1 VKKSGVQDL
10 FPIRR
15 QTLNEMKKKQL
26 LSSATF
32 IHSKI
37 TATVSI
43 SLVLFL
49 LGLIL
54 FLFLFAGNLTNY
66 IKETLS
72 FDIILQ
78 DNTSPQQV
86 RKIQDFLKGKPYAKS
101 VTFLPKAEAIRE
113 LETELGQNP
122 EEFLGFNP
130 LPDLI
135 VVHLNAQYAQ
145 VDSLAVIANQLQT
158 FSSNIRDTEYRKET
172 MQLIGE
178 NIAKVGF
185 LLFII
190 AAVLMFISFAIINN
204 TIRLMVYSKRFLI
217 YTMQLVGARQSF
229 IRRPFVR
236 SNMVLG
242 VIAACIAN
250 GLLYWMISYM
260 ERSMPDMRTLYDTRS
275 LLIVFGSVLVM
286 GVLIAMISTY
296 GAVNRYVGADIEE
309 LYKM

>member
-1 VKKSGVQDL
+1 
-10 FPIRR
+10 
-15 QTLNEMKKKQL
+15 MKKKKI

-54 FLFLFAGNLTNY
+54 FLFLFANNLTNF

-72 FDIILQ
+72 FDIVLQ
-78 DNTSPQQV
+78 DNTSPQQI
-86 RKIQDFLKGKPYAKS
+86 RRIQDFLADKPYAKS
-101 VTFLPKAEAIRE
+101 VAFLPKAEAIRE
-113 LETELGQNP
+113 LTAELGQNP

-145 VDSLAVIANQLQT
+145 VDSLAVIANQLHV
-158 FSSNIRDTEYRKET
+158 FSSNIRETEYRKE
-172 MQLIGE
+172 MVQLIGE
-178 NIAKVGF
+178 NVAKVGF
-185 LLFII
+185 LLFIV
-190 AAVLMFISFAIINN
+190 ASVLMFISFAIINN

-217 YTMQLVGARQSF
+217 YTMQLVGARRGF
-229 IRRPFVR
+229 IRRPFVK
-236 SNMVLG
+236 SNTTIGM
-242 VIAACIAN
+242 IAACVAN
-250 GLLYWMISYM
+250 GLLYWLILYM
-260 ERSMPDMRTLYDTRS
+260 ERNVPDMSTLYDFRS
-275 LLIVFGSVLVM
+275 LMIVFGSVLVM
-286 GVLIAMISTY
+286 GVLIAVIATY
-296 GAVNRYVGADIEE
+296 GAVNRYVGANVED